1 MSRTWRLVAVGVIF
15 TGLFTVLVLRLW
27 YLQVSTLALALET
40 AEQQQIR
47 VVTIEAPRG
56 DIFDRTGTVLLA
68 GTVASRQLVIDRKLI
83 PEEREEGLIN
93 HLAALLAMPAADIR
107 AAFDE
112 AGAGARFPLGEEV
125 SESVAVFVLEH
136 IEDFPGVVV
145 EPVPVRVYPEGET
158 AAHVIGYIGAPA
170 DEDLERPGITA
181 RDRVGRFGIEK
192 EYDGLLRGTPGRI
205 TYRVNAGGEVLGIID
220 EVPARAG
227 GTAIT
232 TIDFALQEFVER
244 ALYDGISLSRR
255 DGKEPVRAAAVVLDP
270 RDGSVLA
277 LASVPAYDPSLFS
290 TGSISDEEW
299 ARLQETA
306 ALNNF
311 AIQGL
316 YPPASAFKVVPYTLA
331 LERKIYP
338 TVEQDQYADRLDPN
352 DPTSFYADGDLQF
365 PNTPRLKDW
374 KIHGLVNIHTSL
386 QVSSDNYYWGIALKI
401 WENPDF
407 EWSENLLQ
415 DWARSLGFGSP
426 TGIDLP
432 FEQAGI
438 VPDREWFQ
446 YHQANKTGL
455 VRLEGAWSGGD
466 LMNMAI
472 GQGAMV
478 CTPLQLAN
486 GFAALVNG
494 GTLWRPYLVS
504 EIHNVDDETILTNV
518 PSVLGLVDIAPE
530 TVTSL
535 LADLHGVVAA
545 EKGTAYRAFLDFGDS
560 LAQVG
565 GKTGTAQIRLPVV
578 QIRVDLSAVAG
589 GFEQRLAE
597 NLGVLLGVTAGEIRA
612 QFDAQDEGASF
623 VLRAEATEASR
634 DFVADHAADFP
645 GVVVETVPEIDTAW
659 FVGVAPL
666 DDPRYIV
673 AVVIEEG
680 GSGGKIAAPTAR
692 SILQFLMGEEVDAIR
707 SGEETD

>member
-1 MSRTWRLVAVGVIF
+1 
-15 TGLFTVLVLRLW
+15 
-27 YLQVSTLALALET
+27 
-40 AEQQQIR
+40 
-47 VVTIEAPRG
+47 
-56 DIFDRTGTVLLA
+56 
-68 GTVASRQLVIDRKLI
+68 
-83 PEEREEGLIN
+83 
-93 HLAALLAMPAADIR
+93 
-107 AAFDE
+107 
-112 AGAGARFPLGEEV
+112 
-125 SESVAVFVLEH
+125 
-136 IEDFPGVVV
+136 V

-158 AAHVIGYIGAPA
+158 AAHVIGYIGSPA
-170 DEDLERPGITA
+170 DEDLERPGITV

-192 EYDGLLRGTPGRI
+192 EYDGVLRGTPGRV

-244 ALYDGISLSRR
+244 ALYDGMSLSRR

-299 ARLQETA
+299 ARLQDTA

-338 TVEQDQYADRLDPN
+338 TVEQDQYADRLDPT

-365 PNTPRLKDW
+365 PNTPRLRDW
-374 KIHGLVNIHTSL
+374 KVHGLVNIHSSL

-401 WENPDF
+401 WENVDL

-415 DWARSLGFGSP
+415 DWARSLGFGAP

-486 GFAALVNG
+486 GYAALVNG
-494 GTLWRPYLVS
+494 GTLWRPYLVA
-504 EIHNVDDETILTNV
+504 EVRDVDDVTILRNV

-530 TVTSL
+530 TVASL
-535 LADLHGVVAA
+535 LADLHGVVAS
-545 EKGTAYRAFLDFGDS
+545 EKGTAYRAFLEFGDS

-565 GKTGTAQIRLPVV
+565 GKTGTAQIRLPML
-578 QIRVDLSAVAG
+578 QLRIDLSVLPG
-589 GFEQRLAE
+589 GIEQRLVE
-597 NLGVLLGVTAGEIRA
+597 NLGVLLGVPEEEIQD
-612 QFDAQDEGASF
+612 QFDAQEAGASF
-623 VLRAEATEASR
+623 ILAAEVTEASR
-634 DFVADHAADFP
+634 DFVAEHTADFP
-645 GVVVETVPEIDTAW
+645 GVVVESVPEIDTAW

-666 DDPRYIV
+666 DDPRFVV

-692 SILQFLMGEEVDAIR
+692 AILQFLMGEEVDAIR